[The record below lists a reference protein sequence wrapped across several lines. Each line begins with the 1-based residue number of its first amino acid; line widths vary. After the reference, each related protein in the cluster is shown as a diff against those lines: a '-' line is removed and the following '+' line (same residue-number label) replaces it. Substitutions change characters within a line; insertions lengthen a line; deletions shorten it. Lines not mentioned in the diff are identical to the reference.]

1 MLLSGRMRRLL
12 LGALAAVLV
21 APAAA
26 RAADPIMALADVP
39 VGAKCTGLTVVRG
52 TAISS
57 FQVEV
62 LDVIDRDRPDVATIL
77 VRVSGPL
84 VDATGIG
91 PGFSGSPI
99 LCPDAA
105 GVQRNIGAISG
116 GIGEYGGAVGLAT
129 PIERI
134 LSDPVLP
141 PASASR
147 SAVAGARSL
156 AGPLTLAGAR
166 PSVAAMFAR
175 AARRAGHPL
184 IASPASP
191 RSVAHP
197 PQPLVPG
204 AAVAVGLTSG
214 DVNVGS
220 IGTVAYADA
229 GNVWLFG
236 HQLDGAGR
244 RSLFLQ
250 DATIHTVVNNPV
262 AAPDLSTYKLGS
274 PGNDLGTVT
283 SDTVNAVAGR
293 LGALPASFP
302 VRVTAR
308 DLDTGRVLGRSL
320 RIADEGDV
328 GNPAGPSILGLAG
341 ATAVAEAAVGVLGG
355 APARQSADMCV
366 AITLRELRRP
376 LRFCEHYAVTGN
388 GPNALSGALAV
399 DVAKAA
405 EVIDEYPFGV
415 LHPTNVEI
423 GVRLR
428 RGVRQA
434 FLVDA
439 SGPSRARR
447 GQRIALRLRLRR
459 TGTGVRFTRT
469 IRVRIPAGVSTGSHT
484 IKLAG
489 TDADE
494 GVVPDDDSELTFLFE
509 EDNTT
514 DAPPQSVAE
523 VRRRIEGLER
533 FDGVTATLGGTEIEH
548 YRDARLRISG
558 DASVT
563 VQIRSSRRK
572 GRS

>member
-1 MLLSGRMRRLL
+1 MLLSSRMRRLI

-21 APAAA
+21 APAPA
-26 RAADPIMALADVP
+26 RAADPIMALGDVRA
-39 VGAKCTGLTVVRG
+39 GARCSGLTVVRG

-62 LDVIDRDRPDVATIL
+62 LEVIDRGRPDVATIL

-105 GVQRNIGAISG
+105 GVQRNIGAISA

-141 PASASR
+141 PSSAGR

-156 AGPLTLAGAR
+156 EGPLTLSGVR

-175 AARRAGHPL
+175 AARKTGHPL
-184 IASPASP
+184 VASPASP

-204 AAVAVGLTSG
+204 AAASVGMTSG
-214 DVNVGS
+214 DVGVGS

-236 HQLDGAGR
+236 HPLDGAGR

-262 AAPDLSTYKLGS
+262 GAPDLSTYKLGS

-283 SDTVNAVAGR
+283 SDTINAVAGR
-293 LGALPASFP
+293 LGGLPRSYP
-302 VRVTAR
+302 LRVTAR
-308 DLDTGRVLGRSL
+308 DLDTGRVVSRNS

-328 GNPAGPSILGLAG
+328 GSPAGPSILGLAG
-341 ATAVAEAAVGVLGG
+341 ASSVAEAAARALGG
-355 APARQSADMCV
+355 APARQTAEMCV
-366 AITLRELRRP
+366 AIALRELKRP
-376 LRFCEHYAVTGN
+376 ARFCQHYAVAG
-388 GPNALSGALAV
+388 GGANALSGALAV
-399 DVAKAA
+399 DVAKGA
-405 EVIDEYPFGV
+405 EVIDEYRFGV
-415 LHPTNVEI
+415 LHPTSVEV
-423 GVRLR
+423 GVRVR
-428 RGVRQA
+428 RGLRQA
-434 FLVDA
+434 VLVGA
-439 SGPSRARR
+439 SGPRRARP

-459 TGTGVRFTRT
+459 TLTGVRFTRT
-469 IRVRIPAGVSTGSHT
+469 IRVRVPGGIVPGRRT
-484 IKLAG
+484 IRLQG

-494 GVVPDDDSELTFLFE
+494 GVTPEDDSELTFLFE
-509 EDNTT
+509 EENSSE
-514 DAPPQSVAE
+514 PPPESVAE
-523 VRRRIEGLER
+523 VHARIEALER
-533 FDGVTATLGGTEIEH
+533 FDGVTARIGPAELKR
-548 YRDARLRISG
+548 YRDPKLRISG
-558 DASVT
+558 DASVA
-563 VQIRSSRRK
+563 VQIRRARR
-572 GRS
+572 R

>member
-1 MLLSGRMRRLL
+1 MLLSSRMRRLL
-12 LGALAAVLV
+12 LGALAAVLL

-26 RAADPIMALADVP
+26 RAADPIMALGDVRA
-39 VGAKCTGLTVVRG
+39 GAQCTGLTVVRG

-57 FQVEV
+57 FQVEI
-62 LDVIDRDRPDVATIL
+62 LDVIDRARPDVATIL

-99 LCPDAA
+99 YRPDAA
-105 GVQRNIGAISG
+105 GVQRNVGAISG

-141 PASASR
+141 PSSISR

-156 AGPLTLAGAR
+156 AGPLTLSGVR
-166 PSVAAMFAR
+166 PSVSAMFAR
-175 AARRAGHPL
+175 AARKAGHPL
-184 IASPASP
+184 VASPASP

-197 PQPLVPG
+197 PQALVPG
-204 AAVAVGLTSG
+204 AAVSVGLTSG
-214 DVNVGS
+214 DVGVGAV
-220 IGTVAYADA
+220 GTVTYADDA

-236 HQLDGAGR
+236 HPLDAAGR

-293 LGALPASFP
+293 LGALPRSFP
-302 VRVTAR
+302 VKVTAR
-308 DLDTGRVLGRSL
+308 DLDTGRVLSRST

-328 GNPAGPSILGLAG
+328 GKPAGPSILGLAG
-341 ATAVAEAAVGVLGG
+341 ATVVADAAAGVLRG
-355 APARQSADMCV
+355 APARQSAEMCV
-366 AITLRELRRP
+366 AITLRELKRP
-376 LRFCEHYAVTGN
+376 VRLCQHYAVAGS
-388 GPNALSGALAV
+388 GPNALSGALAL

-405 EVIDEYPFGV
+405 EVIDEYAFGV
-415 LHPTNVEI
+415 LHPTNVEV
-423 GVRLR
+423 GVRVR
-428 RGVRQA
+428 RGLRQA
-434 FLVDA
+434 YLVGA

-447 GQRIALRLRLRR
+447 GQRIALRLALRR
-459 TGTGVRFTRT
+459 TLTGVRFTRT
-469 IRVRIPAGVSTGSHT
+469 IRVRIPAGVTAGSRT
-484 IKLAG
+484 IKLEG

-494 GVVPDDDSELTFLFE
+494 GMVPEDDSELTFLFE
-509 EDNTT
+509 EENTT
-514 DAPPQSVAE
+514 DSPPQSVAE
-523 VRRRIEGLER
+523 VRERIEALER
-533 FDGVTATLGGTEIEH
+533 FDGVTATIGATEIKH
-548 YRDARLRISG
+548 YRDAKLRISG
-558 DASVT
+558 DASVS
-563 VQIRSSRRK
+563 VQIRGSRRK
-572 GRS
+572 R